1 MRIIMNDWLT
11 LALVLV
17 AGLMLG
23 AIFFGGLWWTVRNGV
38 SSKRPA
44 LLFLCSMLLRAGV
57 VIAGFYV
64 VSDGDWQRLLACLFG
79 FVIARFIVTRVA
91 GPPLED
97 YAAPTKEPDHAP

>member
-1 MRIIMNDWLT
+1 M
-11 LALVLV
+11 VLGV
-17 AGLMLG
+17 L
-23 AIFFGGLWWTVRNGV
+23 FFGGLWWTVRKGV
-38 SSKRPA
+38 PAKRPA